1 MEPAVAKVAEDLK
14 GEEVAGC
21 LGEEVEVASYPL
33 EVAADLQQKHVSLG
47 WFVFFILQIFYS
59 KALGAFLI
67 QQTLRRFFAFDLFNI
82 GKSLQ

>member
-47 WFVFFILQIFYS
+47 CCFFFYFANFLQ
-59 KALGAFLI
+59 
-67 QQTLRRFFAFDLFNI
+67 
-82 GKSLQ
+82 